1 MDWKAAL
8 ILSAGVIT
16 AAFIYTSN
24 QPSQASMTGGGD
36 AVAGDGIFFAHVR
49 DGKMRLCRS
58 DNSDGGSL
66 TTEIICGA
74 WDAENPFGRPMIKQR
89 K

>member
-8 ILSAGVIT
+8 VLSVGVIT
-16 AAFIYTSN
+16 AALIYTSN
-24 QPSQASMTGGGD
+24 QPSQAGMAGGGD
-36 AVAGDGIFFAHVR
+36 AVTSDGIFFAHVR

-58 DNSDGGSL
+58 DNNDGGSL
-66 TTEIICGA
+66 TTKIICGA
-74 WDAENPFGRPMIKQR
+74 WDTENPFERPMTKQR